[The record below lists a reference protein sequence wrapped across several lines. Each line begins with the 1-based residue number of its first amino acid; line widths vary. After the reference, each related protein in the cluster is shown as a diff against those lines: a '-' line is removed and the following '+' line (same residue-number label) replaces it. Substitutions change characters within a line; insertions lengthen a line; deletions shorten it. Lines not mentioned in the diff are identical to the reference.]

1 MSGDACVWGERPAD
15 RKQSE
20 KVPEMAQMD
29 SETVSYRLPC
39 RAETFLY
46 GRCPGRSGRDP
57 EKAYG
62 RKGYREKSDKEMRRK
77 EKRMGNLFREKSIE
91 RISDPEQLDHYIKVT
106 RPGGFL
112 FLAAILLLLL
122 SVWIWAA
129 TGTLEITIDTRGWSE
144 NGITTCYLTEEE
156 IHQVEVHMKT
166 VSGKNKGVVLMAA
179 ELPESYEM
187 MAEKLG
193 SESMVHALGIETGE
207 WRYPVIVSEDTEDGI
222 QSVSIVT
229 DRVSPIHYL
238 LN

>member
-1 MSGDACVWGERPAD
+1 
-15 RKQSE
+15 
-20 KVPEMAQMD
+20 
-29 SETVSYRLPC
+29 
-39 RAETFLY
+39 
-46 GRCPGRSGRDP
+46 
-57 EKAYG
+57 
-62 RKGYREKSDKEMRRK
+62 MRRK

-129 TGTLEITIDTRGWSE
+129 TGTLEITVDTRGWSE

-193 SESMVHALGIETGE
+193 NESMVHALGIETGE
-207 WRYPVIVSEDTEDGI
+207 WRYPVIVSEGTEDGI

-238 LN
+238 FN